1 MSGKAM
7 GSGNPGRLAGI
18 LLCLL
23 GSLTAAAAAGAASSG
38 AGASPR
44 VGDPAPSLEVGDWL
58 KGEQIDRLVSGR
70 VYLIDIW
77 APWCGP
83 CVGGMAH
90 LTDLQRRYRD
100 RGLVVVG
107 LTGPDDY
114 GSTRAAAMKVLAEK
128 GAAVGYSIA
137 WDSERKN
144 YGRWMALEHDQG
156 WPWSF
161 IVDRQGRVAFSGHPE
176 KLDGVLAQVVAGA
189 YNLDQAAAT
198 YGRRLQAVDAAQRL
212 RAARKARN
220 WTAAS
225 SLFEQTRSLDPEV
238 AGIQANGL
246 YRALVEAKET
256 ARAAAFGRRVVS
268 EWSGQGERGEHAA
281 ADAEVLERLAGLI
294 TDTAKPLAP
303 RDLDLA
309 LLAARN
315 AVALTANRDAEA
327 LATLARALFLHGDRS
342 LAVSTQER
350 ALALS
355 APEDKQERA
364 QDLAKYKAGAAKP

>member
-1 MSGKAM
+1 MTGPRR
-7 GSGNPGRLAGI
+7 GHWQLRLG
-18 LLCLL
+18 LL
-23 GSLTAAAAAGAASSG
+23 GALAAASAGAAGPG
-38 AGASPR
+38 ASASPR

-58 KGEQIDRLVSGR
+58 KGEPIGRLVPGR

-83 CVGGMAH
+83 CIGGMAH
-90 LTDLQRRYRD
+90 LTDLQHRYRD

-114 GSTRAAAMKVLAEK
+114 GSTRAAAMKVLADK

-137 WDSERKN
+137 WDTERKN
-144 YGRWMALEHDQG
+144 YERWMALERAQG

-176 KLDGVLAQVVAGA
+176 KLDQALAQIVAGT
-189 YNLDQAAAT
+189 YDLDKAAAT
-198 YGRRLQAVDAAQRL
+198 YRRRLQAVDAAQHL
-212 RAARKARN
+212 RAARQARN

-238 AGIQANGL
+238 AGIEANGL
-246 YRALVEAKET
+246 YRALVEAKEP
-256 ARAAAFGRRVVS
+256 ARAAAFGRLVVS
-268 EWSGQGERGEHAA
+268 EWSGQGGQGEHAA

-309 LLAARN
+309 LLAARS

-327 LATLARALFLHGDRS
+327 LATLARALFQHGDRS

-364 QDLAKYKAGAAKP
+364 QDLAKYQAGAAKP